1 MQKRRV
7 SRSVQGLPTALC
19 PKKFGGF
26 SSFSSR
32 PPPLKQKN
40 GHAREEVDMT
50 VSYFQTR
57 HSGRRRV
64 CVSSQTSRGRRCAW
78 PAVYSVP
85 PGRRW
90 VVPKLVIKWR
100 HPGGG
105 GCRHLIKDPMPREE
119 VKRWVVS
126 RSAIFWEEQA
136 DPNSC
141 AMRRMRRGK
150 QFP

>member
-1 MQKRRV
+1 MQKRRA
-7 SRSVQGLPTALC
+7 SRSFQGLPTALC
-19 PKKFGGF
+19 SKKSDGL
-26 SSFSSR
+26 SSFSSC
-32 PPPLKQKN
+32 PPPKTKN
-40 GHAREEVDMT
+40 GHAREEEDMT

-85 PGRRW
+85 PGRSW
-90 VVPKLVIKWR
+90 VVPKLVIKRR

-105 GCRHLIKDPMPREE
+105 GCRHLIKDPKPREE

-141 AMRRMRRGK
+141 ATRRMPRGK